1 MIKSSHASLHC
12 LAELYCAS
20 ALTCKPN
27 SKSNGKICKL
37 YIRSEHDDQQIQYF
51 IFYSQQKNNLESI
64 LRKVLANFIFD
75 SSHLS
80 KKMLGQCLFYHCGVS
95 PLLLTTICKSLG
107 TQETSC
113 WTFFRGGMLSRFSV
127 LQLLNIHGSSLSY
140 FLFHEIFDLSAFH
153 FSIFTHCFVFAQQSL
168 NLHTDGTA
176 NCVDWKCP

>member
-1 MIKSSHASLHC
+1 MIKTSHASLHC

-80 KKMLGQCLFYHCGVS
+80 KKMLGQCLFDHCGVS
-95 PLLLTTICKSLG
+95 PLLLTMICKSLG

-113 WTFFRGGMLSRFSV
+113 WTFFRGGECCPV
-127 LQLLNIHGSSLSY
+127 
-140 FLFHEIFDLSAFH
+140 FLCYSC
-153 FSIFTHCFVFAQQSL
+153 SIFMGLLYHIFCFMKFLICLFSTFPYSHIVFSL
-168 NLHTDGTA
+168 HNRA
-176 NCVDWKCP
+176 